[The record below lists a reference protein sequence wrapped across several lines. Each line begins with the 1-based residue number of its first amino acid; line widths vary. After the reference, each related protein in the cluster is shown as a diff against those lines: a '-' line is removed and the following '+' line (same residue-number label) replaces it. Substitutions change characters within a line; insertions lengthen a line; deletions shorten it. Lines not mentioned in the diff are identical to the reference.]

1 MEALVLCEIAAG
13 REDLREALLARVGRL
28 GLNGRAKLSFVA
40 RDQGAAGDA
49 LIAVGFPDAAGAER
63 FAAEAIGD
71 GLSPSDV
78 RLLALD
84 ATWQAEPLPLMFP

>member
-13 REDLREALLARVGRL
+13 REDLREALFARVGRL

-40 RDQGAAGDA
+40 RDRGAPGNM
-49 LIAVGFPDAAGAER
+49 LLAVGFPEVAGAER

-71 GLSPSDV
+71 GLGVDAV

-84 ATWQAEPLPLMFP
+84 ATWQVEPLPLMFP

>member
-13 REDLREALLARVGRL
+13 RENLREALLARVGRL
-28 GLNGRAKLSFVA
+28 GLSGRAKLSFVA
-40 RDQGAAGDA
+40 RDRNAPGNM
-49 LIAVGFPDAAGAER
+49 LVAVGFPDAASAER
-63 FAAEAIGD
+63 FAAEAVGD
-71 GLSPSDV
+71 GLAPAEI

>member
-40 RDQGAAGDA
+40 RDRNAPGGMVV
-49 LIAVGFPDAAGAER
+49 AVGFPEWAVAER
-63 FAAEAIGD
+63 FVAEAIGD
-71 GLSPSDV
+71 GLAPANV
-78 RLLALD
+78 RLLAVEP
-84 ATWQAEPLPLMFP
+84 TWQAEPLPLMFP